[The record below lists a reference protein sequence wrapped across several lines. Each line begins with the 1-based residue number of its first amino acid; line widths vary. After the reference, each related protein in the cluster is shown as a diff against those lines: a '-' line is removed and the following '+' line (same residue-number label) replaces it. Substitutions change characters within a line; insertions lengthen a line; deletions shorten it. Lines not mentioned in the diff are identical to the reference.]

1 MNTQSQKVT
10 TTSRA
15 SVPARAEY
23 TLRPAVDVFEN
34 GDGITLWADMPG
46 VSKERLNVRVDAN
59 TLRLEGDIE
68 FPLGENMQALYAD
81 VRSNRYGCTFELS
94 NELDTAAIEANLK
107 DGVLTVRIPKRA
119 ELRPRKIEVQT
130 T

>member
-1 MNTQSQKVT
+1 
-10 TTSRA
+10 
-15 SVPARAEY
+15 
-23 TLRPAVDVFEN
+23 
-34 GDGITLWADMPG
+34 MPG

-119 ELRPRKIEVQT
+119 ELRPRKIEVQST
-130 T
+130 